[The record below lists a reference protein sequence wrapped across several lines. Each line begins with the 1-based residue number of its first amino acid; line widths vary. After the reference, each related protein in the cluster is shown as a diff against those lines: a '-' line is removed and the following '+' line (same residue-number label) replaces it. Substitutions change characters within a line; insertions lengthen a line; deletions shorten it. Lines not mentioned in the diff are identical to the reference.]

1 MVLQT
6 YGLNVN
12 NDDEGDNCLS
22 RVSEDHVK
30 RGNSSSS
37 HLVAMSPF
45 PGDYA
50 PVTNH
55 YYTDLDAVNYLSQGN
70 KLFKRT
76 DVLSLQMLLI
86 FILRRIHFKQRT
98 TLIEQLFNC

>member
-12 NDDEGDNCLS
+12 NDDEGDNSLS

-30 RGNSSSS
+30 RGHNSSSG

-50 PVTNH
+50 PNH

-70 KLFKRT
+70 KELREGGPKLKGTFKLYLASRCAI
-76 DVLSLQMLLI
+76 S
-86 FILRRIHFKQRT
+86 HCEST
-98 TLIEQLFNC
+98 TLNKEYLL